1 MDEDLR
7 PEGRHGADD
16 RGEGADDAGI
26 TQAAPG
32 RQDGEERERVADASD
47 TLLLQ
52 VAPGRDRGEVGDEAD
67 GRLALLPVA
76 RDEAEAAQLEI
87 WKAHHEHHRQDGAS
101 GEREAGE
108 APAIE
113 PAPPA
118 AEGDRQV
125 RAVGE
130 GGEVGQVGRAER
142 LKQQRAGKERRVA
155 RPGRGEPALGEQ
167 HRKR

>member
-1 MDEDLR
+1 
-7 PEGRHGADD
+7 PQGRHAADD
-16 RGEGADDAGI
+16 RGEVAAEAGR
-26 TQAAPG
+26 TQPAPG

-113 PAPPA
+113 VAPPVQ
-118 AEGDRQV
+118 R
-125 RAVGE
+125 RASAYMESAQSGYVTKMST
-130 GGEVGQVGRAER
+130 
-142 LKQQRAGKERRVA
+142 LTA
-155 RPGRGEPALGEQ
+155 RIGLPLAQ
-167 HRKR
+167 